1 MNFDIELY
9 NNYGLVFIDE
19 FSLKLS
25 KILTYT
31 KNLSAAVTGEI
42 NGLSGLRLQLYPI
55 YKLITVNSPSELT
68 IGLIFLQVKICVVIC
83 ADEETLTVGVK
94 E

>member
-1 MNFDIELY
+1 MNFDIELS
-9 NNYGLVFIDE
+9 NYGLVIMDE

-25 KILTYT
+25 KILTSA
-31 KNLSAAVTGEI
+31 KNLNEAVTGEI
-42 NGLSGLRLQLYPI
+42 NGLSGLRLQFYPI

-68 IGLIFLQVKICVVIC
+68 VGLIFLQVKNCVVIC

>member
-9 NNYGLVFIDE
+9 NYALIFIDE

-25 KILTYT
+25 KILTST
-31 KNLSAAVTGEI
+31 KNLNPVVTGEI

-68 IGLIFLQVKICVVIC
+68 INRINI
-83 ADEETLTVGVK
+83 LTG
-94 E
+94 ENLCCNRC

>member
-9 NNYGLVFIDE
+9 NYGLVIIDE

-25 KILTYT
+25 KILMST
-31 KNLSAAVTGEI
+31 KNYLNAAVTGEI
-42 NGLSGLRLQLYPI
+42 NGFSGLRLQLYPI